1 MEDEGR
7 EPKALENRPDFP
19 EYLKEYFKAFYLLSS
34 KRSMGFSAENPIST
48 QDIAAYLEL
57 YPTEDT
63 DLFVFLLSEM
73 DSEYLD
79 VRYKTRSKVKGNTE
93 PEQSSELMT
102 RNKF

>member
-1 MEDEGR
+1 M
-7 EPKALENRPDFP
+7 
-19 EYLKEYFKAFYLLSS
+19 KEYFKAFYLLSS
-34 KRSMGFSAENPIST
+34 KRSIGFSTENPIST
-48 QDIAAYLEL
+48 QDIVAYLEL

-93 PEQSSELMT
+93 PEQPSELMT
-102 RNKF
+102 RNQF